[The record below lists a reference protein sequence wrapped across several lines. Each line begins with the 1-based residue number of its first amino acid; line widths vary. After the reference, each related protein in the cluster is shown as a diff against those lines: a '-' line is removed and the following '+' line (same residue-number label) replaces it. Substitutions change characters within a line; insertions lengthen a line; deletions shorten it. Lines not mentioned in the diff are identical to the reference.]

1 MRRTAYY
8 KVAEEGRDQGKT
20 YLLTEMAATKA
31 ELWATRAFLAM
42 SRGGV
47 EIPDEIAATG
57 MAGVARV
64 GLGLLSKLP
73 FDEAK
78 PLMEEMMKC
87 VRIVPDENKPDFSR
101 PLVENDIEEIKTRL
115 KLRVEVFKLH
125 TDFLKAVG
133 TSTSASA
140 APK

>member
-8 KVAEEGRDQGKT
+8 KVSEEGRDQGKT
-20 YLLTEMAATKA
+20 YLITEMPATQA
-31 ELWATRAFLAM
+31 ELLATRAFLAM

-47 EIPDEIAATG
+47 EIPDDVAATG
-57 MAGVARV
+57 MAGIAKV
-64 GLGLLSKLP
+64 GLGLLAKIP
-73 FDEAK
+73 FEDAK
-78 PLMEEMMKC
+78 PIMEEMMAC

-115 KLRVEVFKLH
+115 KLRMEVFKLH

-140 APK
+140 ASK